1 MQRPHPLLSVL
12 TWELRR
18 FRASRLFGVQARCFF
33 VLLLFVLWLEREPD
47 TFGLNTLV
55 IFFVAGTSAWGLL
68 ESLPIGLLMLLVFL
82 LPFVN
87 ADGVTRDLQRRIHE
101 LLMTT
106 TLPTRAYV
114 WERYLMGLLV
124 SLGLAPHKYR
134 FLRVQPTRQR
144 SGGGSCLVG
153 SGGRMGG
160 VTTSGHG
167 SGTIFPKGNASAFSR
182 VANNTSRP
190 RCKQLSRR
198 AGCWVCSRFL
208 RGPAEWAWGKDC

>member
-1 MQRPHPLLSVL
+1 MSTTALTSSRQQTQAAQRPNALLSVL

-18 FRASRLFGVQARCFF
+18 FRASRLFGVQALRF
-33 VLLLFVLWLEREPD
+33 FVLWLEREPD

-134 FLRVQPTRQR
+134 FLRVQPTGQR
-144 SGGGSCLVG
+144 SGGGSYLAPPFVCSSLL
-153 SGGRMGG
+153 SLMLPGRIGW
-160 VTTSGHG
+160 THG
-167 SGTIFPKGNASAFSR
+167 RGDDL
-182 VANNTSRP
+182 RP
-190 RCKQLSRR
+190 RLWHNLPQGQCLSFQQGR
-198 AGCWVCSRFL
+198 
-208 RGPAEWAWGKDC
+208 